1 MKLYRNMGNGKFQD
15 VTADVNLDRIFM
27 PMGSNF
33 GDIDNDGFVDIYLGN
48 GTPSLAALI
57 PNVLL
62 HNQEG
67 KRFVDVS
74 ASSGTGALAKGHG
87 VAFGDL
93 NNDGDEDIFVVMGGP
108 QVGDRYPSRLFE
120 NPGKHGNDWISVH
133 LVGVKS
139 NRGAVGARLAVTVLN
154 QEQQR
159 RTIWRTVGSGGSFG
173 ASPLQQHVGLG
184 KSATIEKI
192 EVWWP
197 ASKTKQT
204 FENVGTNQFIE
215 IKEFENKL
223 TKLTRR
229 SFQLG
234 GPARRV
240 PLRATSSN

>member
-1 MKLYRNMGNGKFQD
+1 L
-15 VTADVNLDRIFM
+15 
-27 PMGSNF
+27 
-33 GDIDNDGFVDIYLGN
+33 DIYLGN
-48 GTPSLAALI
+48 GNPSFASVM

-62 HNQEG
+62 HNQGG
-67 KRFVDVS
+67 KRFVDITG
-74 ASSGTGALAKGHG
+74 SSGTGALAKGHG

-108 QVGDRYPSRLFE
+108 QIGDHYPSRLFE
-120 NPGKHGNDWISVH
+120 NPGQHGNDWISLH

-139 NRGAVGARLAVTVLN
+139 NRGAVGARIAVTVVN
-154 QEQQR
+154 QGAER

-184 KSATIEKI
+184 KSAVIQKI

-204 FENVGTNQFIE
+204 FENISANQFIE
-215 IKEFENKL
+215 IKEFETSVAKL
-223 TKLTRR
+223 SRR

-234 GPARRV
+234 GPARRAQH
-240 PLRATSSN
+240 RTSTGG